1 MGRCAT
7 SSQKQTNVFMNQP
20 KHTPDC
26 SRKRSLLIN
35 NSPPRGRMSG
45 SDARSYARIF
55 YCVIQMKN
63 TTTRRLNK
71 LVKAHH
77 GIKRFDL
84 MPNQS
89 AHSPTRDKMN
99 ETKVVPVDA
108 ALDALNR
115 MQSLIM
121 MDDGQH
127 PRNVLRSFIS
137 AVSPAPQE
145 RRVGRRRSYDGLGE
159 PARVTADRRTAVPI
173 AAGAADGQAREKS
186 LIDNALASGETG
198 SLPAAPAL
206 SLSQEWARSMEK
218 QMKENDATPNAAP
231 GERKLSA
238 SGEVS
243 F

>member
-1 MGRCAT
+1 
-7 SSQKQTNVFMNQP
+7 
-20 KHTPDC
+20 
-26 SRKRSLLIN
+26 
-35 NSPPRGRMSG
+35 
-45 SDARSYARIF
+45 
-55 YCVIQMKN
+55 
-63 TTTRRLNK
+63 
-71 LVKAHH
+71 
-77 GIKRFDL
+77 
-84 MPNQS
+84 
-89 AHSPTRDKMN
+89 MN

-243 F
+243 FRTADLKHKTLDTIIGGHDHAAGQESHADKL